1 MPITILPK
9 FMTKLER
16 RFRHD
21 KKFLPKIYRV
31 QYEDKDMKTMLDLDS
46 PIQLVNRSSN
56 FLIVMDETPDPDVKV
71 KFQN

>member
-1 MPITILPK
+1 MPITILPQ

-16 RFRHD
+16 SFRHD
-21 KKFLPKIYRV
+21 KKFLPKIFRV